1 MVAFVKYNSA
11 VDVID
16 ASLATDTWKMA
27 LTNTAPNVVTH
38 AALADITD
46 LTTTGGYT
54 AAGASC
60 AVTSWTNTA
69 GTKKLILANPAT
81 WTASGGGFTFRYA
94 VLYNVTQNKLFQY
107 ADYGSA
113 VVMSGTN
120 ADTFAITLDAG
131 NGVFTVA

>member
-1 MVAFVKYNSA
+1 MAAFVKYNCA

-16 ASLATDTWKMA
+16 ASLATDTWKIA
-27 LTNTAPNVVTH
+27 LTNTAPNVATH
-38 AALADITD
+38 TALGDITD

-54 AAGASC
+54 AGGNSC

-69 GTKKLILANPAT
+69 GTKKLILADPAI
-81 WTASGGGFTFRYA
+81 WTASGGGFTHRYS

-120 ADTFAITLDAG
+120 SDTFGVDLDAV

>member
-1 MVAFVKYNSA
+1 MVAFTKYDCA

-16 ASLATDTWKMA
+16 SSLATDAWKIA
-27 LTNTAPNVVTH
+27 FTNSAPNTATH
-38 AALADITD
+38 TTLANITD
-46 LTTTGGYT
+46 LTTSGGYT
-54 AAGASC
+54 AGGNSC

-69 GTKKLILANPAT
+69 GTKKLILGNPAT

-113 VVMSGTN
+113 VVMNGTN
-120 ADTFAITLDAG
+120 ADTFAITLDAV
-131 NGVFTVA
+131 NGVFTVS